1 MRLTQIIIK
10 KLFETVNNLPCL
22 LYRDFIL
29 ISTKNK
35 EYGIINSSKSIDR
48 VALRQNAVSS

>member
-35 EYGIINSSKSIDR
+35 EYGIINSSKSI
-48 VALRQNAVSS
+48 V